1 LVLPARADA
10 RAAEPARLFDEVRF
24 RLCPVRFR
32 EEPPA
37 FRRAVFFAICL
48 TLSDWRVHDSV

>member
-1 LVLPARADA
+1 LPARADA

-37 FRRAVFFAICL
+37 FRRAVFFAMVL
-48 TLSDWRVHDSV
+48 TPV